1 MKKSFQLSSRILTHS
16 NVCKHEMTTVFAL
29 SYKIFDSFFFI
40 QQIQSVKTNIVQ
52 KVLFLLKFCCFINK
66 AALNWTIEWINSMGI
81 WQVISND
88 YDFRINTAVLF
99 CAAFSQF
106 KKTFILCTLS
116 TWWTPLSYQSA
127 SFLRWSLQLSGGDTV
142 FLRHTT
148 DSFVKSSHVVLFH
161 GFLHLSNYF
170 LFMLL
175 FLSAMNPFV
184 GCLCFLVCSNGYR
197 TPTSE
202 MIQTKMLPPI
212 RYVPENKL
220 NQNVFS
226 VNLQGGWMASFLI
239 HN

>member
-1 MKKSFQLSSRILTHS
+1 MFVNMKWQPFSLYHTKFFIHFFLFNKYNQLKLISYKKYYSYWNFVVSLIRLHWIEQLNELIQWAYDRLFLMTMILESTQQFYS
-16 NVCKHEMTTVFAL
+16 ARRFLNSKKL
-29 SYKIFDSFFFI
+29 SYY
-40 QQIQSVKTNIVQ
+40 
-52 KVLFLLKFCCFINK
+52 VLFLPD
-66 AALNWTIEWINSMGI
+66 GHH
-81 WQVISND
+81 
-88 YDFRINTAVLF
+88 Y
-99 CAAFSQF
+99 
-106 KKTFILCTLS
+106 
-116 TWWTPLSYQSA
+116 PYQSA
-127 SFLRWSLQLSGGDTV
+127 SFLRRSLQLSGGDTV